1 MATKPAKKPAT
12 KPVTKP
18 VVNNAEYVD
27 RRMAY
32 FSDMKDVKAKQ
43 AALEKAVRK
52 WVRLMGE

>member
-18 VVNNAEYVD
+18 VVNNTEKVNEF
-27 RRMAY
+27 M
-32 FSDMKDVKAKQ
+32 MEDVRAKQ

-52 WVRLMGE
+52 WVGLMDK